1 MNDKIKSLKMALEGN
16 FNFLNEAE
24 NLLTKYYKNDSS
36 YDKSFYTCFKGFIDN
51 SRNYIYSV
59 FEDIYANNTAAPVY
73 AKSNANRALIRNC
86 LEATIILYIFSQHPE
101 YCEKYYATYESDLK
115 RINNLYENIKDDEK
129 YLKRF
134 AWLPRVKGKRIN
146 NLNDLLTYIEFDDE
160 NQKLF
165 YQILIRNFD
174 TFIHPSFNF
183 SLSIEN
189 KNILDDRLIF
199 SLYAKDGIMHQLH
212 ECFLTSFLDFFED
225 SFEEE
230 EIQHLKNHLQT
241 LSQTNNLEISF
252 FKMIK
257 QYPSEIHSLSYV
269 IALLPNYILPYKDFI
284 WTRKNIGYLLQDMC
298 THYDD
303 LLKSFFNE
311 NQTMFYMEARHIFES
326 LSTLNILLQ
335 ENELRN
341 YIFHIHQDIKGFES
355 KTTTYTMLG
364 SKEFLDKKEELEQ
377 KYESYIKEVERYY
390 SERFDQQVD
399 RSKIL
404 RLNGWA
410 LFLEK
415 HKNDYVP
422 NAPDFI
428 RFLIND
434 HYNKPE
440 IENFVLGLFE
450 ESNAFLHITPYAI
463 FASTKDRVPNT
474 IKIINSILSTLIF
487 GIIKIFNLES
497 ILDSKAK
504 EIIAKGFFAS
514 ANRLNF
520 YIDKIYSNKKN
531 N

>member
-1 MNDKIKSLKMALEGN
+1 MNNKINGLKLSLESN

-24 NLLTKYYKNDSS
+24 RLLTKYCKNDSS
-36 YDKSFYTCFKGFIDN
+36 YDKSFFTCFKGFIDN

-59 FEDIYANNTAAPVY
+59 YEDICISSNAVPVY

-101 YCEKYYATYESDLK
+101 YCEKYFETYESDLK
-115 RINNLYENIKDDEK
+115 RINNLYQNINSEEK

-146 NLNDLLTYIEFDDE
+146 NLNDLLSYIDFEDE

-199 SLYAKDGIMHQLH
+199 SLYAKDGIMYQLH
-212 ECFLTSFLDFFED
+212 ECFLSSFLDYFED
-225 SFEEE
+225 LLSIEEVE
-230 EIQHLKNHLQT
+230 GLKQHITT
-241 LSQTNNLEISF
+241 LPKTNNLEVNF
-252 FKMIK
+252 FKMLK
-257 QYPSEIHSLSYV
+257 QYPNEIHSLSYV
-269 IALLPNYILPYKDFI
+269 IALLPNYILPYQDYI
-284 WTRKNIGYLLQDMC
+284 WTRKNISYLLQDMC

-326 LSTLNILLQ
+326 LSALNILLQ

-364 SKEFLDKKEELEQ
+364 SQEFLDKKEELEQ
-377 KYESYIKEVERYY
+377 KYEVYIKEIEKYYLEHFNQEVERN
-390 SERFDQQVD
+390 
-399 RSKIL
+399 KIL
-404 RLNGWA
+404 RLNGWS
-410 LFLEK
+410 LFLDK
-415 HKNDYVP
+415 QNNDYIP

-428 RFLIND
+428 RFLIKD
-434 HYNKPE
+434 HYNNPE
-440 IENFVLGLFE
+440 VENFVLGLFE

-463 FASTKDRVPNT
+463 FTPTKDRVPNT

-487 GIIKIFNLES
+487 GIIKIFNLEN

-504 EIIAKGFFAS
+504 EVIAKGFFVSAS
-514 ANRLNF
+514 KLNN
-520 YIDKIYSNKKN
+520 YIDNVYKGKLSK
-531 N
+531 